1 MIPQFKSPKILIQV
15 YLIIFKLIKEISIK
29 RVYPELSFEQQTKRK
44 IVTNEDKIITKSEEP
59 DSESNQE
66 EIIDQN
72 LLQIIKQQTK
82 LFRGVI
88 NRTEE

>member
-1 MIPQFKSPKILIQV
+1 MLIQV
-15 YLIIFKLIKEISIK
+15 YLIIFILIKEISIK